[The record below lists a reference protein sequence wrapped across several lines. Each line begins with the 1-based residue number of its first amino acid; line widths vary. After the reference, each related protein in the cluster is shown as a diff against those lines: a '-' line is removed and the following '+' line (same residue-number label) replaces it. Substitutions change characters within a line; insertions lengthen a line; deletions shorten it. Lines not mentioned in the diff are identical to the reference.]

1 MEYKC
6 CLVEL
11 DEILKHLNDEEL
23 AKIPYEIRQSI
34 SEQKDKQYIWN
45 YDESKGLYEQ
55 NINRKTIKMLS
66 YLNIKCLLS
75 EEQKLLMQKFHRVY
89 EEKIEKEK
97 SIKYNSQDIFNQN
110 TNNVEKIKKVNSE
123 NKIETS
129 DNYSNMQMMIIKE
142 DKWYKKVIKAI
153 INIFHK
159 NK

>member
-11 DEILKHLNDEEL
+11 DEILRHLNDEEL

-75 EEQKLLMQKFHRVY
+75 EEQK
-89 EEKIEKEK
+89 
-97 SIKYNSQDIFNQN
+97 
-110 TNNVEKIKKVNSE
+110 
-123 NKIETS
+123 
-129 DNYSNMQMMIIKE
+129 
-142 DKWYKKVIKAI
+142 
-153 INIFHK
+153 
-159 NK
+159 